1 MRTATS
7 SERRACRVLDEAR
20 SSVRYQSRCKR
31 DDAALRGKIRSM
43 AEAHPRWG
51 CPQIT
56 RVLKR
61 ERGVKDND
69 KRIERLYGL
78 ERLQLPRRKKKRP
91 SWVNREPA
99 KTPTQ
104 PNERWSMDFVHDGMA
119 SGRQVKVLSIVDDF
133 SKKSPTIYAASSI
146 TGRRVVEVLEELAQ
160 WHPLPKEI
168 VVDNGPEFRSV
179 ALDQWAYERGVK
191 LRFID
196 PGKPVQNCFVES
208 FNGKLRY
215 ECLDLHWFRN
225 IEHACE
231 EIETWWIEYNTYR
244 THSSLGGLTPEAFEK
259 RQSEA
264 GCQQMAGA

>member
-1 MRTATS
+1 M
-7 SERRACRVLDEAR
+7 
-20 SSVRYQSRCKR
+20 
-31 DDAALRGKIRSM
+31 ALRGKIRAL
-43 AEAHPRWG
+43 AEVHPRWG

-61 ERGVKDND
+61 DEGVTDNH
-69 KRIERLYGL
+69 KRVERLYRL
-78 ERLQLPRRKKKRP
+78 ERLQLPRRRKKRA
-91 SWVNREPA
+91 SWVHREPA
-99 KTPTQ
+99 ETPTR

-133 SKKSPTIYAASSI
+133 SKKSPTIEIASSI

-168 VVDNGPEFRSV
+168 VVDNGPEFRSI

-191 LRFID
+191 LRFIE

-225 IEHACE
+225 IEHARE
-231 EIETWWIEYNTYR
+231 EIEQWWIEYNTYR
-244 THSSLGGLTPEAFEK
+244 THSSLGGITPAEFER
-259 RQSEA
+259 RQSEL
-264 GCQQMAGA
+264 GCQLIVGA